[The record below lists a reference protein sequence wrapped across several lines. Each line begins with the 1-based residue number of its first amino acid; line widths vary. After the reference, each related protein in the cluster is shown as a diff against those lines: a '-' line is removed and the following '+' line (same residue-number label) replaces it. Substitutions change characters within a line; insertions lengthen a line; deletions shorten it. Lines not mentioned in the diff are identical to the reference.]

1 VTFREN
7 SKEVSGMEYKEL
19 LFEKREKI
27 AKVTFN
33 RPDKLNTLTSTLID
47 DLNRVLDEIEQ
58 DNEVRVAIL
67 TGAGSKAFSAGIDL
81 GSPGGAPPGAEEWD
95 RILRK
100 NFLTFLK
107 IWDLSKPVI
116 AAVNGYAIAAGSN
129 LAMICDITIA
139 SENARF
145 GEPEVRHMS
154 LSPMLILPWIVNNQ
168 KRLHELY
175 YTGDTIDAREAERL
189 GMVSRVVPS
198 DQLEKETWRTAKKVS
213 LIHPLTL
220 KLTKRSIKRTY
231 EIMGFKSAL
240 DYHRVTDT
248 FMLNANLK
256 EKLALY
262 EVIRTKGMKAFLE
275 IRDKPFE
282 I

>member
-1 VTFREN
+1 M
-7 SKEVSGMEYKEL
+7 MEYKEL
-19 LFEKREKI
+19 LFEKKENI
-27 AKVTFN
+27 GKVTFN
-33 RPDKLNTLTSTLID
+33 RPEKLNALSPAMIDELIH
-47 DLNRVLDEIEQ
+47 VLDEIEQ
-58 DNEVRVAIL
+58 DNEVRVAIV
-67 TGAGSKAFSAGIDL
+67 TGAGSKAFSAGIEL
-81 GSPGGAPPGAEEWD
+81 GSPGTAPPGAEEWD

-100 NFLTFLK
+100 NFITFLK

-116 AAVNGYAIAAGSN
+116 ASVNGYAIAAGSN
-129 LAMICDITIA
+129 IAMICDITIA

-154 LSPMLILPWIVNNQ
+154 LSPLLILPWIVNNA

-189 GMVSRVVPS
+189 GMVSKVVPA
-198 DQLEKETWRTAKKVS
+198 DQLEKETWRVAKRIS

-220 KLTKRSIKRTY
+220 KLTKRSLKRTY
-231 EIMGFKSAL
+231 EIMGFKNAL
-240 DYHRVTDT
+240 DYHRANDT

-262 EVIRTKGMKAFLE
+262 EIIRTKGLKAFLDV
-275 IRDKPFE
+275 RDKPFD